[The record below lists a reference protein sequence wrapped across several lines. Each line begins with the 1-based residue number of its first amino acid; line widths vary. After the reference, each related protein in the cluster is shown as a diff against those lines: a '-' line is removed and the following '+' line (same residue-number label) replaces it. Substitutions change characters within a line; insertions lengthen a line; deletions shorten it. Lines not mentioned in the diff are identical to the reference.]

1 MQSIL
6 SIKYQ
11 IIDKMIDFVVPNNN
25 ENEFIA
31 MAERLGYKGIYF
43 LYNLDDY
50 LNKSKKFEIKT
61 NKIKVN
67 IGIIADYKNIYKIKN
82 IPEKQSFSGRRKS
95 FAFSSEL
102 KDEDVFVAVKSSDNN
117 KEIIEKSGVN
127 MIFSFEENSR
137 RDFIHQ
143 RASGLNHVL
152 CKSAKENN
160 VTMGF
165 SVKSILDAENKQELL
180 GRIMQNMNLC
190 RKFKVKTT
198 IASLAQKPLEMRE
211 IHDLTSLFEILGSK

>member
-1 MQSIL
+1 
-6 SIKYQ
+6 
-11 IIDKMIDFVVPNNN
+11 MIDFVVPNNN

-50 LNKSKKFEIKT
+50 LNKNKKFEIKT
-61 NKIKVN
+61 KKIKIN

-82 IPEKQSFSGRRKS
+82 K
-95 FAFSSEL
+95 L
-102 KDEDVFVAVKSSDNN
+102 KDKDVFVAVKSSDND
-117 KEIIEKSGVN
+117 KEIIEKSGVS

-143 RASGLNHVL
+143 RASGLNHIL

-160 VTMGF
+160 VTIGF
-165 SVKSILDAENKQELL
+165 SVKSILDAENKQEIL
-180 GRIMQNMNLC
+180 GRMMQNMNLC
-190 RKFKVKTT
+190 RKFKVKTA
-198 IASLAQKPLEMRE
+198 IASFAQKPLEMRE
-211 IHDLTSLFEILGSK
+211 VHNLTSLFEILGSK